1 MKHMKIDRLVG
12 MITSLL
18 QRDQVTAPELAE
30 RFEVSR
36 RTISRDIEALCR
48 AGIPLVTTQG
58 YGGGVSIAEG
68 YKIDKSLLTEEEL
81 RLLLSGLEGVGSV
94 LNTPGLR
101 QLAGKLSVKNQETSR
116 GEVAIDL
123 ASHYQ
128 LPLSEKAA
136 VIRDAI
142 RQKRLLSFQYYYEK
156 GTCRRKIEPYQ
167 LAFKWS
173 SWYVWGWC
181 LKREDF
187 RLFKLNRME
196 DVSREPETFTA
207 RELPSE
213 GPDGP
218 ATEEAILL
226 RAWFDKGEAYRLIE
240 EYGAGC
246 YQEVDGKLLFQRSFA
261 SYPYMRQWVLSFG
274 QSVEVLEPE
283 VLRRELREIGGDFL
297 KKYGDT

>member
-1 MKHMKIDRLVG
+1 MKIDRLIG
-12 MITSLL
+12 IITLL
-18 QRDQVTAPELAE
+18 LRQDKVTAPELAE

-36 RTISRDIEALCR
+36 RTINRDIEALCR

-58 YGGGVSIAEG
+58 YGGGISIAGE
-68 YKIDKSLLTEEEL
+68 YKIEKSLLTEEEL

-101 QLAGKLSVKNQETSR
+101 QLAGKLSVKDQEISR
-116 GEVAIDL
+116 KEIAIDL

-128 LPLSEKAA
+128 SPLNEKAA

-156 GTCRRKIEPYQ
+156 GICRRKIEPYQ

-181 LKREDF
+181 LERENF

-196 DVSREPETFTA
+196 DVSWEPEAFAA
-207 RELPSE
+207 RELPPE

-218 ATEEAILL
+218 MAEETILL
-226 RAWFDKGEAYRLIE
+226 RAWFNKGEAYRLIE

-246 YQEVDGKLLFQRSFA
+246 YQESGGRLLFQRNFA
-261 SYPYMRQWVLSFG
+261 SYPYMRRWVLSFG

-283 VLRRELREIGGDFL
+283 ALRQELREIGEDFL
-297 KKYGDT
+297 KKYGGT